1 MQSIDLVRD
10 NLMKSRDR
18 VLSRVEEM
26 RDHCLVFPKPKG
38 GSHTL
43 WVLGHLAYI
52 EAGARV
58 IETNTFAANRNKL
71 RAFGLQDG
79 VEEIN
84 GAAVK
89 IARRAREVSG
99 QEVLI
104 AGSIGP
110 SALPFDPSDGE
121 SEETLRDIFREQART
136 LDARGVDLFILETF
150 VSLPEIRIAFE
161 AVREVSQL
169 PIVASVTFP
178 GDAWEDK
185 EDTGWP
191 EKVARRLEPPLLDVL
206 HPQPGTSPELRDP
219 FLECLLNRKHKLGI
233 ETVEMLRLL
242 PSFVQLT
249 KSDLFWSDH
258 PETGIEPRDPGGE
271 RSQCQSHQY
280 SISQ

>member
-1 MQSIDLVRD
+1 MSSRFRRLLDESILVVD
-10 NLMKSRDR
+10 GAMGSYL
-18 VLSRVEEM
+18 LSQIAPPRGCVEEASLSM
-26 RDHCLVFPKPKG
+26 PDA
-38 GSHTL
+38 
-43 WVLGHLAYI
+43 VLGAHIAYI

-71 RAFGLQDG
+71 RAFGLQDQ

-110 SALPFDPSDGE
+110 SALPFDPSDSE
-121 SEETLRDIFREQART
+121 SEETLRAIFREQART

-191 EKVARRLEPPLLDVL
+191 EKVARRLESLGADVI
-206 HPQPGTSPELRDP
+206 GSN
-219 FLECLLNRKHKLGI
+219 CSLG
-233 ETVEMLRLL
+233 
-242 PSFVQLT
+242 
-249 KSDLFWSDH
+249 
-258 PETGIEPRDPGGE
+258 PRDLLTVLDGMAAATVPLRRTPVCPPSLRGASSF
-271 RSQCQSHQY
+271 RIPRP
-280 SISQ
+280 SISPGSPARPRGAGRA